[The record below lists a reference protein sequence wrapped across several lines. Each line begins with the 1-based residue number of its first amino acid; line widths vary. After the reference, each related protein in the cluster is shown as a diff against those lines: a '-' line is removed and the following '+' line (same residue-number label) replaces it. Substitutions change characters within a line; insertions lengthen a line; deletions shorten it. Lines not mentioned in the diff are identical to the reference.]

1 MSGPPE
7 ARLGGLFAP
16 DERWMGEALRLAR
29 EAAARGE
36 VPVGALV
43 VRDGVVLARGHNQV
57 EALRD
62 ATAHAEI
69 LAIGAAGSARAAGG
83 QAADGVD
90 GVDGDDEDAA
100 ATGSGSGDWRLDDAT
115 LYVTLEPCTM
125 CCGAI
130 LLARVGRVVFGAAD
144 PRAGAVVS
152 TARLLDGNPYRH
164 RVEVVGGI
172 LAGPCGELLRGFFR
186 DRRGGGE
193 AG

>member
-1 MSGPPE
+1 MSAPGE
-7 ARLGGLFAP
+7 SLLGGVFAP
-16 DERWMGEALRLAR
+16 DERWMNEALRLAR
-29 EAAARGE
+29 EAAGRGE

-69 LAIGAAGSARAAGG
+69 LAIGAAGGAGG
-83 QAADGVD
+83 DPTELDGY
-90 GVDGDDEDAA
+90 EER
-100 ATGSGSGDWRLDDAT
+100 TGSGRGDWRLDDAT

-172 LAGPCGELLRGFFR
+172 LAGPCGELLRTFFR
-186 DRRGGGE
+186 DRRGGGT
-193 AG
+193 GD

>member
-1 MSGPPE
+1 MSGGTGQ
-7 ARLGGLFAP
+7 LGGLFAP
-16 DERWMGEALRLAR
+16 DERWMHEALRLAR

-36 VPVGALV
+36 VPVGAV
-43 VRDGVVLARGHNQV
+43 IVRDGLVLARGHNQV

-69 LAIGAAGSARAAGG
+69 LAIGAAGGAGDGPCAGREPDADDDGAGDPARA
-83 QAADGVD
+83 
-90 GVDGDDEDAA
+90 
-100 ATGSGSGDWRLDDAT
+100 GDWRLHDAT

-130 LLARVGRVVFGAAD
+130 LLARVGRLVFGAAD

-152 TARLLDGNPYRH
+152 TARLLEGNPYRH
-164 RVEVVGGI
+164 RVDVVGGI

-186 DRRGGGE
+186 DRRGDRD
-193 AG
+193 AP

>member
-7 ARLGGLFAP
+7 AQLGGIFAP

-43 VRDGVVLARGHNQV
+43 VRDGVVIARGHNQV

-69 LAIGAAGSARAAGG
+69 LAIGAAGSARGAGGPDGDGEDDEAAGT
-83 QAADGVD
+83 
-90 GVDGDDEDAA
+90 
-100 ATGSGSGDWRLDDAT
+100 ATGGGDWRLDDAT

-186 DRRGGGE
+186 DRRGGAD